1 MYKAG
6 VLEISN
12 FFASLSVIS
21 DFLIA
26 LNVFGAGNSLSV
38 LMFSRQSYML
48 LSIP

>member
-1 MYKAG
+1 MCKAG

-12 FFASLSVIS
+12 FFASRSVIS

-38 LMFSRQSYML
+38 WMFSRQSYML